1 MTNRPLFALLF
12 VLIFLL
18 ANACSSGRS
27 IIDKP
32 IVFDEE
38 RERLSLEYLDRR
50 YGIQTTEPTI
60 VPRMIVLH
68 WTAYPTLE
76 ESFDAFRDPVLP
88 GHRPE
93 LEDLS
98 GLNVS
103 THYLIDRDG
112 TIYQLMPDT
121 LMARHVI
128 GLNHC
133 AIGIENVGGTGD
145 YPLTKAQV
153 NSNIWLVKL
162 LAKKYPIEYLIGHME
177 YTYFEGHPYWL
188 EKDDEYRTK
197 KTDPGELFLTRVR
210 KGTKNLNFK
219 PVPKNSEL

>member
-1 MTNRPLFALLF
+1 MNNRPLIALLF
-12 VLIFLL
+12 FLVFLL
-18 ANACSSGRS
+18 VNACSASRR

-38 RERLSLEYLDRR
+38 REQLSIEYLERR
-50 YGIQTTEPTI
+50 YGIRTTEPTI
-60 VPRMIVLH
+60 TPRIIVLH

-88 GHRPE
+88 GYRSE
-93 LEDLS
+93 LQDMS

-103 THYLIDRDG
+103 AHYLVDRDG
-112 TIYQLMPDT
+112 TIYQLMPDNV
-121 LMARHVI
+121 MARHVI

-133 AIGIENVGGTGD
+133 AIGIENVGGTGN
-145 YPLTKAQV
+145 YPLTKAQM

-177 YTYFEGHPYWL
+177 YTNFEGHPYWL
-188 EKDDEYRTK
+188 EKNDEYRTK
-197 KTDPGELFLTRVR
+197 KSDPGELFLAKVR
-210 KGTKNLNFK
+210 QGTKSLNFK
-219 PVPKNSEL
+219 AVPKNSEL